1 MNYKTILFTV
11 LKAIA
16 FVLAVLFI
24 VSRVAGDVTS
34 NTDFETMK
42 NSITSVAEL
51 EPMQEA
57 DNQMI
62 KRLYAIDP
70 SQYEGVMLYYPDT
83 NMGAEE
89 IFLVKLKDVSQQD
102 EVTKALDA
110 RVTTQKKSFE
120 GYGADQTA
128 MLEKAKTIVKGNY
141 ILYVSADDPEK
152 VTAAFEK
159 NY

>member
-1 MNYKTILFTV
+1 
-11 LKAIA
+11 
-16 FVLAVLFI
+16 
-24 VSRVAGDVTS
+24 
-34 NTDFETMK
+34 MK
-42 NSITSVAEL
+42 NSIISVAKL

-62 KRLYAIDP
+62 KRLYGIDP
-70 SQYEGVMLYYPDT
+70 SQYDGVMLYYPDT

-89 IFLVKLKDVSQQD
+89 ILLVKLKDVSQQE
-102 EVTKALDA
+102 EVSKALDA

-152 VTAAFEK
+152 VTDAFDK